1 MYLGGYEGQKYL
13 RKKHIL
19 LPYKL
24 LLFRS
29 NIRLESKLWWG
40 GVLALFLFFIL
51 EIFFLGGGEELLL
64 LLLLLTPSGHS
75 GKQLCRLLNIKSG
88 GPRGVNCKGCGTA
101 SGVAVADTT
110 PKRRARKVEVMV
122 MDFMVSE

>member
-1 MYLGGYEGQKYL
+1 M
-13 RKKHIL
+13 
-19 LPYKL
+19 
-24 LLFRS
+24 
-29 NIRLESKLWWG
+29 
-40 GVLALFLFFIL
+40 LALFLFFVLTL
-51 EIFFLGGGEELLL
+51 ERSFFGGGKRESLLRL
-64 LLLLLTPSGHS
+64 LRLLLLTPSGHS

>member
-1 MYLGGYEGQKYL
+1 MCQ
-13 RKKHIL
+13 HC
-19 LPYKL
+19 
-24 LLFRS
+24 
-29 NIRLESKLWWG
+29 
-40 GVLALFLFFIL
+40 FLFFAL
-51 EIFFLGGGEELLL
+51 EISFLLGGERELL

-88 GPRGVNCKGCGTA
+88 GPRGVNCKAWGTA

-122 MDFMVSE
+122 TDFMVSE